1 MLGGLGMRLRPLTE
15 NVPKPLIKVGG
26 KPILETIVERFSEQG
41 FNQFVFC
48 VNYLGHQI
56 QDYFGD
62 GRKWGINIQYVEES
76 KQLGTAGALSLLQQ
90 EHISDSFI
98 VMNGDLL
105 TKVDFS
111 AFLDMHDKQ
120 KNSVTVGVREYSQQV
135 PYGVVEVEAEKVS
148 QIVEKP
154 VYRYFVNA
162 GIYALSPE
170 VLNQIVFNE
179 YLDMPNLID
188 ALMAKKEIVGAFPVT
203 EYWKDI
209 GHLPDLE
216 EAQVDYEI
224 HFTPVSTH

>member
-1 MLGGLGMRLRPLTE
+1 
-15 NVPKPLIKVGG
+15 
-26 KPILETIVERFSEQG
+26 
-41 FNQFVFC
+41 
-48 VNYLGHQI
+48 
-56 QDYFGD
+56 
-62 GRKWGINIQYVEES
+62 
-76 KQLGTAGALSLLQQ
+76 
-90 EHISDSFI
+90 
-98 VMNGDLL
+98 
-105 TKVDFS
+105 
-111 AFLDMHDKQ
+111 
-120 KNSVTVGVREYSQQV
+120 VGVREYSQQV